1 MNILTYELLGGGSI
15 QGSTPTEL
23 IQDMRSGS
31 FNQGKNLEAYIKETA
46 AACKL
51 QNHSIVRINSHKN
64 FIDDLI
70 TNKFLVLKQV

>member
-23 IQDMRSGS
+23 IQDMRNGS
-31 FNQGKNLEAYIKETA
+31 FNGGDSLEAYIEETA

-51 QNHSIVRINSHKN
+51 QNRSIIRINSHKN

-70 TNKFLVLKQV
+70 TNKFLVLKQA